1 MVTSR
6 QLKKLEEA
14 FRPYDKDR
22 VVIIDSRLVDDVE
35 EEANKARERGAETI
49 IIDDIGAGA
58 SDKAKLDRIERKITG
73 GIDPEEWEVN
83 IFIHDPK
90 EHPDTVK
97 EIHGDREMTA
107 EEWSKKVEKEED
119 DPNKFNLL
127 IGVARSED
135 ECRS

>member
-49 IIDDIGAGA
+49 IIDDAGV
-58 SDKAKLDRIERKITG
+58 D
-73 GIDPEEWEVN
+73 
-83 IFIHDPK
+83 
-90 EHPDTVK
+90 
-97 EIHGDREMTA
+97 
-107 EEWSKKVEKEED
+107 
-119 DPNKFNLL
+119 
-127 IGVARSED
+127 
-135 ECRS
+135 